1 MVSNTLQSKESV
13 NLGPPLP
20 HELPKP
26 PFRPGTIGRIAFFF
40 SIVAGSLV
48 CIINLRRMGH
58 AEKAK
63 KVLWITIASAVGV
76 ASFLLLL
83 PDAIGRL
90 AGLLLEVAWYFVFP
104 KIQAKEFEQ
113 WQALHPEILPAS
125 GWRAIGWGFL
135 GAGMFF
141 VIIVL
146 VAAVLQAAGIVPM

>member
-1 MVSNTLQSKESV
+1 MISNTLQSRESV

-20 HELPKP
+20 HEMPKP

-63 KVLWITIASAVGV
+63 KVLWITIGVAVGV
-76 ASFLLLL
+76 ACFLLLL

-90 AGLLLEVAWYFVFP
+90 VGLVLEVIWYFVFP
-104 KIQAKEFEQ
+104 KIQAREFEQ
-113 WQALHPEILPAS
+113 WQTLHPELLPAN

-135 GAGMFF
+135 GFGMFF
-141 VIIVL
+141 VIFVL
-146 VAAVLQAAGIVPM
+146 VAAVFQAVGIVPM